1 MKKSER
7 TAQNKNMNYTEAVQ
21 FHEDTKKYGS
31 ILGLASIRALMHELG
46 DVWKELNIVHIAGTN
61 GKGSV
66 CCFLASALKEAGYLT
81 GQFNSPEVFDLR
93 EVYQIS
99 GEWIEKEEYASCMEA
114 VAEACE
120 KMTQKGFSHPTV
132 FEIETAIA
140 FLWFFRR
147 KCDIVLLETG
157 MGGETDATNLIE
169 QPLCSVFASISLDH
183 MDFLGDSIEKIAEV
197 KAGIIKENCPVATV
211 RQQQAVEQ
219 ILRKKAE
226 EFHADYHIAPAIAE
240 SKIQDGRLT
249 FVYPDLSEV
258 KLSMTGSYQKENA
271 SLAIKTIQILE
282 KCGYSVTKTQLLNG
296 MEKAKWSGRFEC
308 LSNVPLFYIDGAH
321 NTAAAEELKVSL
333 MQHFPNLKRIG
344 IMGVM
349 ADKPYQEMIHILSSV
364 FEEIYTVTPGN
375 KRSLAAE
382 RLAEEWKIQ
391 GVRAVAMKS
400 VQDAVKAAYDA
411 AEAGSEAAMVI
422 AFGSLYYLKEVKCAL
437 YELTGDEVS

>member
-1 MKKSER
+1 
-7 TAQNKNMNYTEAVQ
+7 MNYTEAVQ

-66 CCFLASALKEAGYLT
+66 CCFLASVLKEAGYLT

-93 EVYQIS
+93 EVYQIG
-99 GEWIEKEEYASCMEA
+99 GEWIEKKEYASCMEE
-114 VAEACE
+114 VAAACE

-132 FEIETAIA
+132 FEVETALA

-197 KAGIIKENCPVATV
+197 KAGIIKENCPVVTV
-211 RQQQAVEQ
+211 KQQEAEQ
-219 ILRKKAE
+219 ILRQKAE
-226 EFHADYHIAPAIAE
+226 ESHADYYIAPAIAE
-240 SKIQDGRLT
+240 SKIKDGRLT
-249 FVYPDLSEV
+249 FIYPDLGEV
-258 KLSMTGSYQKENA
+258 KLSMTGSYQTENA
-271 SLAIKTIQILE
+271 SLAIKTLQILE
-282 KCGYSVTKTQLLNG
+282 KCGYSVTKTQMLKG

-308 LSNVPLFYIDGAH
+308 LSNSPLFYIDGAH

-333 MQHFPNLKRIG
+333 LRYFPNLKRIG

-349 ADKPYQEMIHILSSV
+349 ADKPYREMIHILKPV

-375 KRSLAAE
+375 KRSLSAE
-382 RLAEEWKIQ
+382 KLAEEWNLQ
-391 GVRAVAMKS
+391 GVRAVAGEGM
-400 VQDAVKAAYDA
+400 QDAVKAAYDA
-411 AEAGSEAAMVI
+411 AEAGGEDAMVI
-422 AFGSLYYLKEVKCAL
+422 AFGSLYYLKEVKDAL
-437 YELTGDEVS
+437 YEIERNRSSYGRENMQ